1 MSLRNAATLAFIGT
15 LLAAALLVW
24 NLVFDILNVVRGLI
38 PAVTLFSSL
47 LYAFAA
53 VSVAVFFFVFQ
64 KTQR

>member
-1 MSLRNAATLAFIGT
+1 MNLKNAAALAFIGT

>member
-1 MSLRNAATLAFIGT
+1 
-15 LLAAALLVW
+15 
-24 NLVFDILNVVRGLI
+24 VFDILNVVRGLI